1 MTVQANHSVIYYKYL
16 EKQLLLTMKIR
27 KRRKIK
33 GISGIPLFGSKM
45 ELQFRKL
52 KLRENQ
58 EYEGVVRDVVVNKK
72 KGTMWI
78 FVELDEI
85 KNQTFMKSFP
95 LALTE
100 GSLLWNFLIDNELL
114 DRKGNMETDDLIG
127 RDCVVTMSQGKD
139 SNWYVD
145 QLDFYIETEA
155 DDDWGDDF
163 DDENDEEFLY

>member
-1 MTVQANHSVIYYKYL
+1 MNLSFK
-16 EKQLLLTMKIR
+16 
-27 KRRKIK
+27 KIK
-33 GISGIPLFGSKM
+33 LN
-45 ELQFRKL
+45 
-52 KLRENQ
+52 ENQ
-58 EYEGVVRDVVVNKK
+58 EYEAVVHDVVVNKK
-72 KGTMWI
+72 KGRLWV

-85 KNQTFMKSFP
+85 RNQTFMKSFP

-100 GSLLWNFLIDNELL
+100 GSLLWNFLNDNELL

>member
-1 MTVQANHSVIYYKYL
+1 
-16 EKQLLLTMKIR
+16 
-27 KRRKIK
+27 
-33 GISGIPLFGSKM
+33 M

-127 RDCVVTMSQGKD
+127 RDCVVTMSKGKD
-139 SNWYVD
+139 SNWYID
-145 QLDFYIETEA
+145 EMHFYIETEA

>member
-1 MTVQANHSVIYYKYL
+1 
-16 EKQLLLTMKIR
+16 
-27 KRRKIK
+27 
-33 GISGIPLFGSKM
+33 M

-114 DRKGNMETDDLIG
+114 DRK
-127 RDCVVTMSQGKD
+127 
-139 SNWYVD
+139 
-145 QLDFYIETEA
+145 
-155 DDDWGDDF
+155 
-163 DDENDEEFLY
+163 

>member
-1 MTVQANHSVIYYKYL
+1 
-16 EKQLLLTMKIR
+16 
-27 KRRKIK
+27 
-33 GISGIPLFGSKM
+33 M

-145 QLDFYIETEA
+145 QLDFYIETEV
-155 DDDWGDDF
+155 DDWGDDF
-163 DDENDEEFLY
+163 DDDEDIDFGD

>member
-1 MTVQANHSVIYYKYL
+1 M
-16 EKQLLLTMKIR
+16 
-27 KRRKIK
+27 
-33 GISGIPLFGSKM
+33 FGSKM

-163 DDENDEEFLY
+163 DDGNDEEFLY

>member
-1 MTVQANHSVIYYKYL
+1 
-16 EKQLLLTMKIR
+16 MKKER
-27 KRRKIK
+27 KSK
-33 GISGIPLFGSKM
+33 GISGIPLYYNNM
-45 ELQFRKL
+45 KL
-52 KLRENQ
+52 IFKQLHLDENQ

>member
-1 MTVQANHSVIYYKYL
+1 MRLHFPGVLCKV
-16 EKQLLLTMKIR
+16 KIMNLSF
-27 KRRKIK
+27 KKIK
-33 GISGIPLFGSKM
+33 LN
-45 ELQFRKL
+45 
-52 KLRENQ
+52 ENQ
-58 EYEGVVRDVVVNKK
+58 EYEAVVHDVVVNKK
-72 KGTMWI
+72 KGMLWV

-85 KNQTFMKSFP
+85 RNQTFMKSFP

-100 GSLLWNFLIDNELL
+100 GSLLWNFLNDNELL

>member
-1 MTVQANHSVIYYKYL
+1 MNLSFK
-16 EKQLLLTMKIR
+16 
-27 KRRKIK
+27 KIK
-33 GISGIPLFGSKM
+33 LN
-45 ELQFRKL
+45 
-52 KLRENQ
+52 ENQ
-58 EYEGVVRDVVVNKK
+58 EYEAVVHDVVVNKK
-72 KGTMWI
+72 KGMLWV
-78 FVELDEI
+78 FVEVDEI
-85 KNQTFMKSFP
+85 RNQTFMKSFP

-100 GSLLWNFLIDNELL
+100 GSLLWNFLNDNELL

>member
-1 MTVQANHSVIYYKYL
+1 M
-16 EKQLLLTMKIR
+16 
-27 KRRKIK
+27 
-33 GISGIPLFGSKM
+33 FGSKM

-145 QLDFYIETEA
+145 QLDFYVETEA

>member
-1 MTVQANHSVIYYKYL
+1 M
-16 EKQLLLTMKIR
+16 
-27 KRRKIK
+27 
-33 GISGIPLFGSKM
+33 FGSKM

-78 FVELDEI
+78 FVELDEM

-100 GSLLWNFLIDNELL
+100 GSLLWNFLNDNELL

>member
-1 MTVQANHSVIYYKYL
+1 
-16 EKQLLLTMKIR
+16 
-27 KRRKIK
+27 
-33 GISGIPLFGSKM
+33 M

>member
-1 MTVQANHSVIYYKYL
+1 
-16 EKQLLLTMKIR
+16 
-27 KRRKIK
+27 
-33 GISGIPLFGSKM
+33 M
-45 ELQFRKL
+45 ELKFRKL

>member
-1 MTVQANHSVIYYKYL
+1 
-16 EKQLLLTMKIR
+16 
-27 KRRKIK
+27 
-33 GISGIPLFGSKM
+33 M

-145 QLDFYIETEA
+145 QLDFYVETEA

>member
-1 MTVQANHSVIYYKYL
+1 MNLSFK
-16 EKQLLLTMKIR
+16 
-27 KRRKIK
+27 KIK
-33 GISGIPLFGSKM
+33 LN
-45 ELQFRKL
+45 
-52 KLRENQ
+52 ENQ
-58 EYEGVVRDVVVNKK
+58 EYEAVVHDVVVNKK
-72 KGTMWI
+72 KGMLWV
-78 FVELDEI
+78 FVEIDEI
-85 KNQTFMKSFP
+85 RNQTFMKSFP

-100 GSLLWNFLIDNELL
+100 GSLLWNFLNDNELL

>member
-1 MTVQANHSVIYYKYL
+1 
-16 EKQLLLTMKIR
+16 
-27 KRRKIK
+27 
-33 GISGIPLFGSKM
+33 M

-155 DDDWGDDF
+155 DDDGGDDF

>member
-1 MTVQANHSVIYYKYL
+1 M
-16 EKQLLLTMKIR
+16 
-27 KRRKIK
+27 
-33 GISGIPLFGSKM
+33 FGSKM

>member
-1 MTVQANHSVIYYKYL
+1 MNLSFK
-16 EKQLLLTMKIR
+16 
-27 KRRKIK
+27 KIK
-33 GISGIPLFGSKM
+33 LN
-45 ELQFRKL
+45 
-52 KLRENQ
+52 ENQ
-58 EYEGVVRDVVVNKK
+58 EYEAVVHDVVVNKK
-72 KGTMWI
+72 KGMLWV

-85 KNQTFMKSFP
+85 RNQTFMKSFP
-95 LALTE
+95 LTLTE
-100 GSLLWNFLIDNELL
+100 GSLLWNFLNDNELL

>member
-1 MTVQANHSVIYYKYL
+1 M
-16 EKQLLLTMKIR
+16 
-27 KRRKIK
+27 
-33 GISGIPLFGSKM
+33 FGSKM
-45 ELQFRKL
+45 ELKFRKL

>member
-1 MTVQANHSVIYYKYL
+1 
-16 EKQLLLTMKIR
+16 MKKER
-27 KRRKIK
+27 KSK

-85 KNQTFMKSFP
+85 KNQTF
-95 LALTE
+95 
-100 GSLLWNFLIDNELL
+100 SLSPIKHRLSELPAHPC
-114 DRKGNMETDDLIG
+114 RT
-127 RDCVVTMSQGKD
+127 
-139 SNWYVD
+139 
-145 QLDFYIETEA
+145 
-155 DDDWGDDF
+155 
-163 DDENDEEFLY
+163 

>member
-1 MTVQANHSVIYYKYL
+1 MNLSFK
-16 EKQLLLTMKIR
+16 
-27 KRRKIK
+27 KIK
-33 GISGIPLFGSKM
+33 LN
-45 ELQFRKL
+45 
-52 KLRENQ
+52 ENQ
-58 EYEGVVRDVVVNKK
+58 EYEAVVHDVVVNKK
-72 KGTMWI
+72 KGMLWV

-85 KNQTFMKSFP
+85 RNQTFMKSFP

-100 GSLLWNFLIDNELL
+100 GSLLWNFLNDNELL

>member
-1 MTVQANHSVIYYKYL
+1 M
-16 EKQLLLTMKIR
+16 
-27 KRRKIK
+27 
-33 GISGIPLFGSKM
+33 FGSKM

-145 QLDFYIETEA
+145 QLDFYIETEV
-155 DDDWGDDF
+155 DDWGDDF
-163 DDENDEEFLY
+163 DDDEDIDFGD